1 MTTTLS
7 ALTQTLPRCT
17 EMESSVQASMLILN
31 FSQSIQSHLLK
42 IRDTMEQSINKW
54 SAVPT
59 LLHFATSGK
68 KIIPNTRMHFSATNN
83 DLVQN

>member
-1 MTTTLS
+1 MCMHSFLSQAGAINSHPLKFLEHHFWMMTTTLS

-42 IRDTMEQSINKW
+42 IRDTMEQSINK
-54 SAVPT
+54 
-59 LLHFATSGK
+59 
-68 KIIPNTRMHFSATNN
+68 
-83 DLVQN
+83 